1 MQLKKIKRVLLL
13 FFLVWNEV
21 WGSVIALN
29 ISSGGGAGAGMVW
42 PWLAWLPPFPE
53 SPTGS
58 GGGGGGGAKQK
69 PGLQIFT

>member
-29 ISSGGGAGAGMVW
+29 ISSGGVDGAADVADDGGDVCGCCGGVV
-42 PWLAWLPPFPE
+42 PCVVHE
-53 SPTGS
+53 PT
-58 GGGGGGGAKQK
+58 
-69 PGLQIFT
+69 TT